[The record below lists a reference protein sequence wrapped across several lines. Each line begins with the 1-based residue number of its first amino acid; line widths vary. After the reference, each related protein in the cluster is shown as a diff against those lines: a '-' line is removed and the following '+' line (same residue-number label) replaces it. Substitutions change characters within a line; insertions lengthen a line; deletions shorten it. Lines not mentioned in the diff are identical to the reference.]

1 MNRTAIIAV
10 IVIALVAGGLIY
22 VKSSKITA
30 KPSMQ
35 TAKVTSLTQP
45 QPTAQESTAPNET
58 SPTGA
63 AAEQGAE
70 KEFTVTGSN
79 FSFDPKEIKVKKGD
93 TVKILF
99 KNADGFHD
107 WRVDEFNAATKKIKG
122 GEQDSV
128 QFVAEKAGTFE
139 YYCSVGEHRQM
150 GMKGNLVVE

>member
-1 MNRTAIIAV
+1 MNKTAIIAV
-10 IVIALVAGGLIY
+10 VVIALLAGGLLY
-22 VKSSKITA
+22 MKSAKTA
-30 KPSMQ
+30 VKPSMQ
-35 TAKVTSLTQP
+35 TAKATTPTQSQP
-45 QPTAQESTAPNET
+45 QAKESTAPTET

-63 AAEQGAE
+63 AAEQGAV

>member
-10 IVIALVAGGLIY
+10 IVIALVVGGLIY
-22 VKSSKITA
+22 VKSSKTTA

-35 TAKVTSLTQP
+35 TAKVTSPTQP

-63 AAEQGAE
+63 AAEQGAV
-70 KEFTVTGSN
+70 KEFTITGSN

-128 QFVAEKAGTFE
+128 QFVADKAGTFE
-139 YYCSVGEHRQM
+139 YYCSVGEHRKM
-150 GMKGNLVVE
+150 GMKGNLIVE